1 ALRPAIQGFARIPLA
16 ASPLSPSSSSSSSQS
31 LLEFDPL
38 GALPS
43 SPPIDDQFASPSFCG
58 SRFAVHRSA
67 PPSRSPHRGADRG
80 SRVLLPSLGSSCCVR
95 GISRP
100 NWRAGARVRN
110 PRSGVGASEELSG
123 SFDLAAVT
131 MFWRMTGLSQASP
144 VDAILEKENFTLE
157 DLLDEDEIIQECR
170 ALNTRLINFL
180 REKVQVEQ
188 LLHYITEEPP
198 EDADKKH
205 SFKFPF
211 IACEIFT
218 CEVDIILRALVD
230 DGQLMDKLFSFLKPD
245 HPHSTLLAG
254 YFSKVVIC
262 LMMRKT
268 GLFLN
273 YVQGHPEI
281 IRELVDLI
289 GITSIMEVLIRLI
302 GADEN
307 MHSNYTDTIQCLED
321 ADILEMIVD
330 KFRSSD
336 SPEVHSNVAEILC
349 AITRCAPPALAAK
362 ICSPSYVGRLFH
374 HALED
379 SRPKSVLVHALSFC
393 ICLLD
398 PKRLVAS
405 SYQAFRSQLTHGSLV
420 IASQETVEG
429 MLGRLG
435 DLLKLLDITS
445 SDSDLP
451 ATYGKL
457 QPPLGK
463 QRLKIVEF
471 ISVLLT
477 IGSEAVE
484 KELIRLGVI
493 KHVIDLFF
501 EYPFN
506 SFLHHHVEN
515 VIGSCLESKRTLL
528 IEHIL
533 NDCDVVGKILAAEKQ
548 PSLSTDSF
556 KATVSA
562 EGRIPPRIGNI
573 GHMTRIANKLVHLG
587 NNRSIIQTHL
597 QENSDWVD
605 WHSNVLLKRNSV
617 ENVHQWACG
626 RPTTLQDRVRD
637 SDDEDFRDRDFDVA
651 ALANNLS
658 QAFRLGIYTN
668 DDIEEAQGSF
678 ERDDDEDVYFDDE
691 SAEVVISSL
700 RLGDDQDSS
709 IFTNSNWFAFEN
721 DRGVNDRLT
730 DSPTSSS
737 PNSNEKSPD
746 VDEPDEVVIGDNKDL
761 NDMGTS
767 LQATVLGTTS
777 GETQATV
784 SGNGPINE
792 PKEGTSDSSISEDEK
807 PPGWVEWR
815 ETLGSDI
822 AGINP
827 TADIPNGQFEMEK
840 DVDNEVTPSTDD
852 CQPPSGDAE
861 TERPDS
867 SKRNLCGDSP
877 GSPQITYAGLSSEPL
892 GHESAAED
900 SEHERTSDNV
910 GK

>member
-1 ALRPAIQGFARIPLA
+1 
-16 ASPLSPSSSSSSSQS
+16 
-31 LLEFDPL
+31 
-38 GALPS
+38 
-43 SPPIDDQFASPSFCG
+43 
-58 SRFAVHRSA
+58 
-67 PPSRSPHRGADRG
+67 
-80 SRVLLPSLGSSCCVR
+80 
-95 GISRP
+95 
-100 NWRAGARVRN
+100 
-110 PRSGVGASEELSG
+110 
-123 SFDLAAVT
+123 

-157 DLLDEDEIIQECR
+157 DLLDEDEIIQECK

-188 LLHYITEEPP
+188 LLHYIIEEPP
-198 EDADKKH
+198 EDANKKH

-307 MHSNYTDTIQCLED
+307 IHSNYMDTIQCLED
-321 ADILEMIVD
+321 TDILEMIVD

-451 ATYGKL
+451 TTYGQL

-484 KELIRLGVI
+484 KELIRLGAI

-533 NDCDVVGKILAAEKQ
+533 NDCEIVGKILAAEKQ

-562 EGRIPPRIGNI
+562 EGRIPPRIGNV

-587 NNRSIIQTHL
+587 NNNSIIQTHL
-597 QENSDWVD
+597 QENSDWID

-721 DRGVNDRLT
+721 DRGFNDHLM
-730 DSPTSSS
+730 DSPASPS

-746 VDEPDEVVIGDNKDL
+746 VDEPDEVVIGDNKDV
-761 NDMGTS
+761 NDTGTS
-767 LQATVLGTTS
+767 FQATVLGTTS

-792 PKEGTSDSSISEDEK
+792 PKEGTSDSRTSEDEK

-815 ETLGSDI
+815 ETLGSDM

-840 DVDNEVTPSTDD
+840 YVDNEVTLNTDD
-852 CQPPSGDAE
+852 CRPSSGDAE
-861 TERPDS
+861 TERPDVDEGGSPGPTDVPAEELPES
-867 SKRNLCGDSP
+867 SKGNLCGDSP
-877 GSPQITYAGLSSEPL
+877 GYPQITNAGLSSEPL

-900 SEHERTSDNV
+900 SEHERTADNV

>member
-1 ALRPAIQGFARIPLA
+1 VFI
-16 ASPLSPSSSSSSSQS
+16 SC
-31 LLEFDPL
+31 LLF
-38 GALPS
+38 S
-43 SPPIDDQFASPSFCG
+43 YCFICS
-58 SRFAVHRSA
+58 
-67 PPSRSPHRGADRG
+67 
-80 SRVLLPSLGSSCCVR
+80 
-95 GISRP
+95 
-100 NWRAGARVRN
+100 
-110 PRSGVGASEELSG
+110 
-123 SFDLAAVT
+123 
-131 MFWRMTGLSQASP
+131 
-144 VDAILEKENFTLE
+144 
-157 DLLDEDEIIQECR
+157 
-170 ALNTRLINFL
+170 L

-188 LLHYITEEPP
+188 LLHYIIEEPP
-198 EDADKKH
+198 EDADKRH

-307 MHSNYTDTIQCLED
+307 IHSNYLDTIQCLED
-321 ADILEMIVD
+321 TDILEMIVD

-451 ATYGKL
+451 TTYGKL

-471 ISVLLT
+471 ISVMLT

-484 KELIRLGVI
+484 KELIRLGAI

-506 SFLHHHVEN
+506 NFLHHHVEN

-528 IEHIL
+528 IEHVL
-533 NDCDVVGKILAAEKQ
+533 HDCDIVRKILVAETQ
-548 PSLSTDSF
+548 PSLSTDSC

-587 NNRSIIQTHL
+587 SNKSIIQTHL
-597 QENSDWVD
+597 QENSDWID

-637 SDDEDFRDRDFDVA
+637 SDDEDFRDKDFDVA

-668 DDIEEAQGSF
+668 DDIEE
-678 ERDDDEDVYFDDE
+678 V
-691 SAEVVISSL
+691 
-700 RLGDDQDSS
+700 
-709 IFTNSNWFAFEN
+709 
-721 DRGVNDRLT
+721 
-730 DSPTSSS
+730 
-737 PNSNEKSPD
+737 
-746 VDEPDEVVIGDNKDL
+746 
-761 NDMGTS
+761 M
-767 LQATVLGTTS
+767 
-777 GETQATV
+777 
-784 SGNGPINE
+784 
-792 PKEGTSDSSISEDEK
+792 
-807 PPGWVEWR
+807 
-815 ETLGSDI
+815 
-822 AGINP
+822 
-827 TADIPNGQFEMEK
+827 
-840 DVDNEVTPSTDD
+840 
-852 CQPPSGDAE
+852 
-861 TERPDS
+861 
-867 SKRNLCGDSP
+867 
-877 GSPQITYAGLSSEPL
+877 
-892 GHESAAED
+892 
-900 SEHERTSDNV
+900 
-910 GK
+910 

>member
-1 ALRPAIQGFARIPLA
+1 
-16 ASPLSPSSSSSSSQS
+16 
-31 LLEFDPL
+31 
-38 GALPS
+38 
-43 SPPIDDQFASPSFCG
+43 
-58 SRFAVHRSA
+58 
-67 PPSRSPHRGADRG
+67 
-80 SRVLLPSLGSSCCVR
+80 
-95 GISRP
+95 
-100 NWRAGARVRN
+100 
-110 PRSGVGASEELSG
+110 
-123 SFDLAAVT
+123 

-157 DLLDEDEIIQECR
+157 DLLDEDEIIQECK
-170 ALNTRLINFL
+170 ALNTRLINL
-180 REKVQVEQ
+180 
-188 LLHYITEEPP
+188 
-198 EDADKKH
+198 
-205 SFKFPF
+205 FPF

-307 MHSNYTDTIQCLED
+307 MHSNYMDTIQCLED

-477 IGSEAVE
+477 IGSEVIE
-484 KELIRLGVI
+484 K
-493 KHVIDLFF
+493 
-501 EYPFN
+501 N
-506 SFLHHHVEN
+506 
-515 VIGSCLESKRTLL
+515 
-528 IEHIL
+528 
-533 NDCDVVGKILAAEKQ
+533 
-548 PSLSTDSF
+548 
-556 KATVSA
+556 
-562 EGRIPPRIGNI
+562 
-573 GHMTRIANKLVHLG
+573 
-587 NNRSIIQTHL
+587 
-597 QENSDWVD
+597 
-605 WHSNVLLKRNSV
+605 
-617 ENVHQWACG
+617 
-626 RPTTLQDRVRD
+626 
-637 SDDEDFRDRDFDVA
+637 
-651 ALANNLS
+651 
-658 QAFRLGIYTN
+658 
-668 DDIEEAQGSF
+668 
-678 ERDDDEDVYFDDE
+678 
-691 SAEVVISSL
+691 
-700 RLGDDQDSS
+700 
-709 IFTNSNWFAFEN
+709 
-721 DRGVNDRLT
+721 
-730 DSPTSSS
+730 
-737 PNSNEKSPD
+737 
-746 VDEPDEVVIGDNKDL
+746 
-761 NDMGTS
+761 
-767 LQATVLGTTS
+767 
-777 GETQATV
+777 
-784 SGNGPINE
+784 
-792 PKEGTSDSSISEDEK
+792 
-807 PPGWVEWR
+807 
-815 ETLGSDI
+815 
-822 AGINP
+822 
-827 TADIPNGQFEMEK
+827 
-840 DVDNEVTPSTDD
+840 
-852 CQPPSGDAE
+852 
-861 TERPDS
+861 
-867 SKRNLCGDSP
+867 
-877 GSPQITYAGLSSEPL
+877 
-892 GHESAAED
+892 
-900 SEHERTSDNV
+900 
-910 GK
+910 